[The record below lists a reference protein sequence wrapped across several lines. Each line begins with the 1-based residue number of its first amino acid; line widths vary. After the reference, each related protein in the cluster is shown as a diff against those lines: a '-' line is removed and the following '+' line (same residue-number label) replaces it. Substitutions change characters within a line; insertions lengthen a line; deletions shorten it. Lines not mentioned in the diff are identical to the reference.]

1 MNTIRAVTTGI
12 SHFLDDL
19 IRPLFEKS
27 AQPKP
32 IIDGSHLL
40 RQLEQYDCDGHLTP
54 NTLFCTTDINNLY
67 TMLPQDQSLE
77 NVEEF
82 LKGYNLKKD
91 LQGIPLKVILQL
103 AEIVLKEAVF
113 FYENKYYKQI
123 IGGPMGSPFT
133 LTLANIFMWKR
144 QQKFVQ
150 QQEITNEVYGRSVP
164 MRH

>member
-1 MNTIRAVTTGI
+1 MNTIRAATTGI

-19 IRPLFEKS
+19 IRPLFDKS

-32 IIDGSHLL
+32 VIDGSHLL
-40 RQLEQYDCDGHLTP
+40 RRLEQYVCDGYLTS

-77 NVEEF
+77 NLEEF
-82 LKGYNLKKD
+82 LKEYNLEKD
-91 LQGIPLKVILQL
+91 LQGISIKVILQL

-123 IGGPMGSPFT
+123 VGGPMGSPFT
-133 LTLANIFMWKR
+133 LTLANIFMWKWEN
-144 QQKFVQ
+144 QILCNKLGPN
-150 QQEITNEVYGRSVP
+150 EIYCR
-164 MRH
+164 